1 MMGHRERL
9 IDGDEFDA
17 LTRNGRRAHRFRSH
31 ERRIVKR
38 KVMRARQAGKGLAR
52 VRA

>member
-1 MMGHRERL
+1 MMGHRERF

-17 LTRNGRRAHRFRSH
+17 LTRNGRRAHRFRSR

-38 KVMRARQAGKGLAR
+38 KVARRARQAGKALAR
-52 VRA
+52 DP